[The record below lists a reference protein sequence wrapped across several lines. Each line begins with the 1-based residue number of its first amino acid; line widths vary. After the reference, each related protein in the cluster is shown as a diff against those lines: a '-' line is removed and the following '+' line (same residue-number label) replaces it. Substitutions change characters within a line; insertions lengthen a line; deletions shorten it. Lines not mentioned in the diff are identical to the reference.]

1 MRALSKTKVGISV
14 DCVVCGKQKKP
25 RGRDAPVSSPYC
37 TYGCTGYQKEP
48 LPDHS
53 GLVNRRP
60 NSGYFVGEC
69 GVETQQESD
78 K

>member
-1 MRALSKTKVGISV
+1 MRDLSNNKVGISV

-48 LPDHS
+48 LPGSLWPGESEADF
-53 GLVNRRP
+53 
-60 NSGYFVGEC
+60 GYFVGEC
-69 GVETQQESD
+69 GVETI
-78 K
+78 